1 LLVLTAK
8 LETYFE
14 FQRLGT
20 NWRTEALAGLTTFIT
35 MAYIVVV
42 NPAILHDT
50 GMPLAAVTAAT
61 CFAAAFGS
69 ILMGVFANYPIAL
82 APGMGL
88 NAYFTYTV
96 VKGMGVPWQ
105 AALGAVF
112 ISGCVFLLLTLFGIR
127 QMILAAIPVE
137 LYAAVSGGIGLFIAF
152 IGLRNSGL
160 IVANSATLVSIGNLR
175 SPNALIALAG
185 LIITAVLL
193 SRGIKAAILFGILA
207 SALIAAALG
216 QVHWQPTS
224 LSANDI
230 TATMLKLDLTSGFRL
245 GFFEIIFVFLFV
257 DLFDNLGTLLAVGK
271 AAGLIQSSGAERIP
285 RLGRILT
292 VDSCASIFSALVGTS
307 TVTSYIESAAGVGVG
322 GRSGV
327 TAIVAG
333 LLFLLSLLALPLVG
347 AIPSAATAPALI
359 TVGSLM
365 MLSVTEIDWKSPV
378 VAIPAFLT
386 LIMIP
391 LSFSIANGL
400 AMGFIA
406 YTFIRVLR
414 GEWRMVHWLVY
425 LLTALFIARFLYLAN

>member
-1 LLVLTAK
+1 
-8 LETYFE
+8 
-14 FQRLGT
+14 
-20 NWRTEALAGLTTFIT
+20 

-69 ILMGVFANYPIAL
+69 ILMGIFANYPIAL

-105 AALGAVF
+105 IALGAVF
-112 ISGCVFLLLTLFGIR
+112 LSGCIFLLLTLIGIR

-160 IVANSATLVSIGNLR
+160 VVANPATLVGMGNLK
-175 SPNALIALAG
+175 SPNAIIAVAG
-185 LIITAVLL
+185 LVITAVLL
-193 SRGIKAAILFGILA
+193 SRGVKAAILFGILA
-207 SALIAAALG
+207 SAALAAAMG
-216 QVHWQPTS
+216 QLHWQPIS
-224 LSANDI
+224 FSFADI
-230 TATMLKLDLTSGFRL
+230 TATMLQLNLKSGLKL
-245 GFFEIIFVFLFV
+245 GFFEIVFVFLFV

-292 VDSCASIFSALVGTS
+292 VDSIASMFSALVGTS

-333 LLFLLSLLALPLVG
+333 LFFLLSLLALPLVA

-400 AMGFIA
+400 ALGFIS
-406 YTFIRVLR
+406 YTFVRLLR

-425 LLTALFIARFLYLAN
+425 LLTAIFIARFAYLAGG

>member
-1 LLVLTAK
+1 
-8 LETYFE
+8 
-14 FQRLGT
+14 
-20 NWRTEALAGLTTFIT
+20 
-35 MAYIVVV
+35 M
-42 NPAILHDT
+42 
-50 GMPLAAVTAAT
+50 
-61 CFAAAFGS
+61 
-69 ILMGVFANYPIAL
+69 
-82 APGMGL
+82 
-88 NAYFTYTV
+88 
-96 VKGMGVPWQ
+96 
-105 AALGAVF
+105 F
-112 ISGCVFLLLTLFGIR
+112 ISGCVFLLLTLFGVR
-127 QMILAAIPVE
+127 QLILAAIPVE

-160 IVANSATLVSIGNLR
+160 VVASAATLVNIGNLR
-175 SPNALIALAG
+175 NPSAIVAVVG

-193 SRGIKAAILFGILA
+193 SRGVKAAILFGILA
-207 SALIAAALG
+207 SALLAAALG
-216 QVHWQPTS
+216 QIHWQPTTFGVRD
-224 LSANDI
+224 L
-230 TATMLKLDLTSGFRL
+230 TATMFKLDLNSGLKL

-271 AAGLIQSSGAERIP
+271 AAGIIKSGASERIP

-292 VDSCASIFSALVGTS
+292 VDSISSIFSSLVGTS

-333 LLFLLSLLALPLVG
+333 FFFLLSLLALPIVS

-365 MLSVTEIDWKSPV
+365 MFSVTEIDWKSPV
-378 VAIPAFLT
+378 VAIPCFLT

-391 LSFSIANGL
+391 LTFSIANGL

-406 YTFIRVLR
+406 YTLIRVLR

-425 LLTALFIARFLYLAN
+425 VLTAAVYCSVCVLGRRVERGSNELR